1 MGPYVLPRSLPIVPA
16 LLFRRHSHLL
26 TRPMVATN
34 PHARPD
40 PSDGGGQ
47 SGVRAGRLPSQV
59 HSSLGPKAAPRPL
72 CFVLSRPPVFAHD
85 RLCLHATVALTVAG
99 AGTKGQLGLSL
110 ADAPSALRG
119 AFTHRLDHVPRLHSG
134 ALVCLP
140 GPATSVSPRHRSFNS
155 GHSYTGR
162 DQKHPQNQ
170 KGTELCPAS

>member
-1 MGPYVLPRSLPIVPA
+1 MGPYVLPRSLPIAPA
-16 LLFRRHSHLL
+16 LSFRRHSHLL

-47 SGVRAGRLPSQV
+47 SGVWAGRLPSQV

-72 CFVLSRPPVFAHD
+72 CFVLSRPPVLAHD
-85 RLCLHATVALTVAG
+85 RLCLHATATLTVAG

-119 AFTHRLDHVPRLHSG
+119 AFTHRAGPCAPVALRGLGVPPRTCDI
-134 ALVCLP
+134 CLSQ
-140 GPATSVSPRHRSFNS
+140 T
-155 GHSYTGR
+155 
-162 DQKHPQNQ
+162 QKFQLWTFLYGKRPKAPPKPERN
-170 KGTELCPAS
+170 